1 MKKIPWRFYIA
12 LFFTAGV
19 TIGIMVSS
27 ASRAAHQSP
36 IIGILASVSTAFLFV
51 LLITLTYRRAM
62 QKRDPSFTLADASA
76 RCNATFSLP
85 VSTDD
90 AFDLCTAA
98 LAYLPGFYAQKSS
111 KAELKI
117 DGITGGASMGYI
129 AFGSPGERI
138 TVSIKSRG
146 PSQSEA
152 FVESKPGTLFIV
164 LDYGKNRENLN
175 TISKRINEQIKHRF
189 EAQREATA
197 HAEMQRALTEAK
209 LSALEAHIEPHFL
222 YNTLANAQVLTRTD
236 PARADEMLGNLIT
249 YLRSSLPQC
258 DGAGSTF
265 GSTLGREIER
275 STAYLEILKIRMG
288 ARLNI
293 SVDLPESLTGR
304 GFPAMMVQTL
314 VENAIKHGIEPKLSG
329 GTILIEATQHDGWL
343 KVKVTDDG
351 LGLCENT
358 SGTGMGIKNIRDRLK
373 LSFDNQATFSL
384 APHLPNGMAATIAI
398 PLSHYQPEQK

>member
-1 MKKIPWRFYIA
+1 VKKIPWRFYIA
-12 LFFTAGV
+12 LFLTGGL
-19 TIGIMVSS
+19 TIGIVVSS

-36 IIGILASVSTAFLFV
+36 VIGILASISTAVLFV

-62 QKRDPSFTLADASA
+62 QKRDPNFTLADASA

-85 VSTDD
+85 VSSDD
-90 AFDLCTAA
+90 AFDLCTTA

-111 KAELKI
+111 RAEFKI
-117 DGITGGASMGYI
+117 EGITGGAGMGYF

-146 PSQSEA
+146 SGQSEA

-189 EAQREATA
+189 EVQREATA

-222 YNTLANAQVLTRTD
+222 YNTLANAQLLTRSD
-236 PARADEMLGNLIT
+236 PTRADEMLGNLIT
-249 YLRSSLPQC
+249 YLRSSLPQS
-258 DGAGSTF
+258 DGAGSIH

-288 ARLNI
+288 ARLN
-293 SVDLPESLTGR
+293 VRVNLPESLAGC

-314 VENAIKHGIEPKLSG
+314 VENAIKHGLEPKLGG
-329 GTILIEATQHDGWL
+329 GTISIAATQYDGRL
-343 KVKVTDDG
+343 EVTVTDDG
-351 LGLCENT
+351 LGLREHT
-358 SGTGMGIKNIRDRLK
+358 SGTGLGIKNIRDRLK
-373 LSFDNQATFSL
+373 LSFDNQATL
-384 APHLPNGMAATIAI
+384 TLEPHSPNGIAATITM
-398 PLSHYQPEQK
+398 PFNSHQPE

>member
-12 LFFTAGV
+12 LFLTGGL
-19 TIGIMVSS
+19 TIGIVVSS

-36 IIGILASVSTAFLFV
+36 VIGILASLSTAVLFV

-62 QKRDPSFTLADASA
+62 QKRDPNFTLADASA

-85 VSTDD
+85 VSSDD
-90 AFDLCTAA
+90 AFDLCTTA

-111 KAELKI
+111 RAEFKI
-117 DGITGGASMGYI
+117 EGITGGAGMGYF

-146 PSQSEA
+146 SGQSEA

-189 EAQREATA
+189 EV
-197 HAEMQRALTEAK
+197 QRALTEAK

-222 YNTLANAQVLTRTD
+222 YNTLGNAQLLTRSD
-236 PARADEMLGNLIT
+236 PTRADEMLGNHIT
-249 YLRSSLPQC
+249 YLRSSLPQS
-258 DGAGSTF
+258 DGAGSIL

-288 ARLNI
+288 ARLN
-293 SVDLPESLTGR
+293 VCVNLPESPTGR

-343 KVKVTDDG
+343 KLKVTDDDLGCAKIPRVPAWG
-351 LGLCENT
+351 LKIF
-358 SGTGMGIKNIRDRLK
+358 GID
-373 LSFDNQATFSL
+373 
-384 APHLPNGMAATIAI
+384 
-398 PLSHYQPEQK
+398 